1 MPELGLVAVSS
12 APLAVGRAQ
21 LTPQIGGP
29 AEDDHGRHQG
39 RHGATH
45 DRLTCR
51 YARDVCSPALG
62 REGQNAARL
71 KSKVRATI
79 TYSAITMTA
88 ALITLPVAP
97 SGARPQ
103 SVALGCPVP
112 A

>member
-12 APLAVGRAQ
+12 APLAAGRAQ
-21 LTPQIGGP
+21 LTPQIGVPPKTTTAAIRVGT
-29 AEDDHGRHQG
+29 
-39 RHGATH
+39 GATH
-45 DRLTCR
+45 DRLTYR

-79 TYSAITMTA
+79 THSAIAMTA
-88 ALITLPVAP
+88 ALITHPVAP

-103 SVALGCPVP
+103 SVALGWPVP